1 MFNVLLVEE
10 DMNYG
15 KKLIN
20 KLAIKNK
27 DFRLCG
33 IVNNKKEI
41 MYFLNNLEIDIILIN
56 LSFDDW
62 KECIEM
68 IKTEK
73 YRNSV
78 IIILNK
84 KSEINNINKILKHY
98 EFNYI
103 IKSDN
108 LNNDIEN
115 INSFLISKA
124 ITHISTKRKIE
135 KKHIKE
141 KIKKEL
147 NYLGYNLEYLGSKY
161 CLRQSI

>member
-10 DMNYG
+10 YMNYG

-27 DFRLCG
+27 DFRLSG

-115 INSFLISKA
+115 INSFLI
-124 ITHISTKRKIE
+124 
-135 KKHIKE
+135 
-141 KIKKEL
+141 
-147 NYLGYNLEYLGSKY
+147 
-161 CLRQSI
+161 